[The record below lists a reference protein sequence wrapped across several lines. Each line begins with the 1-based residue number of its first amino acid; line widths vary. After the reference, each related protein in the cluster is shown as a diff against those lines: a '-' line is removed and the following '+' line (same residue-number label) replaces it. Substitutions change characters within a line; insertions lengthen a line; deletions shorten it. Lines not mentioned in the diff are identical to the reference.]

1 MSMLIDLFVSEIGM
15 SPSDLAQ
22 VIRSAPRRY
31 KVYSIPKRTG
41 GEREIAQPARELK
54 QLQYIL
60 IDKFLSKLPVH
71 DAAKAYRPGLSIL
84 NNAAPH
90 AGKGPLLKLDFKDF
104 FPSIRSSDWIRYC
117 ADHSLFDETD
127 RTISSLILF
136 RRAKGEQLLKLSV
149 GAPSSPSLSNALMY
163 TFDCAVAKEAER
175 RRITYTRY
183 ADDLTFSGQRAGMLK
198 DMVKVVTNTLRSLH
212 YPRITLNDTKT
223 TFVTAAVRRSVTG
236 VIIANDG
243 SVGLGR
249 ERRRSI
255 SARIHH
261 ALYHEISLEDIK
273 SLAGELAFV
282 NVVEP
287 SFLSRMEAKYGPDVI
302 TRIKRGIVTTAP
314 SEGLG

>member
-1 MSMLIDLFVSEIGM
+1 VSILIDLFVSEIGM
-15 SPSDLAQ
+15 SPNDLVQ
-22 VIRSAPRRY
+22 IIRSAPRRY

-71 DAAKAYRPGLSIL
+71 DAAKAYRSGLSIL
-84 NNAAPH
+84 DNAAPH

-104 FPSIRSSDWIRYC
+104 FPSIRSGDWIKYC
-117 ADHSLFDETD
+117 ADNELFDETD

-163 TFDCAVAKEAER
+163 GFDCIVAQEAGR

-198 DMVKVVTNTLRSLH
+198 DMVKVVANALRSLD
-212 YPRITLNDTKT
+212 YPKITLNDNKT
-223 TFVTAAVRRSVTG
+223 AFVTAAVRRSVTG
-236 VIIANDG
+236 VVLANDG

-249 ERRRSI
+249 DRRRSI
-255 SARIHH
+255 SARVHH
-261 ALYHEISLEDIK
+261 ALYNEISVADIK

-287 SFLSRMEAKYGPDVI
+287 SFLVRLKEKYGPDVVA
-302 TRIKRGIVTTAP
+302 RIKRGIVTVAP
-314 SEGLG
+314 R